1 MDGRWNG
8 TVWSDRARSRSDN
21 DPASM
26 DESVDKVESHRR
38 LLTVRE
44 SLGLA
49 YISGGI
55 AVGSARRED
64 VNSVYPT
71 LISYPVIYWSVG
83 LVVSPIHRSMPPA
96 KLCRYNHPA

>member
-1 MDGRWNG
+1 
-8 TVWSDRARSRSDN
+8 
-21 DPASM
+21 M

-55 AVGSARRED
+55 AVGSARHED
-64 VNSVYPT
+64 VNSVVPDARF
-71 LISYPVIYWSVG
+71 LSGDLLVG
-83 LVVSPIHRSMPPA
+83 RLVVSPIHRSMPPA
-96 KLCRYNHPA
+96 RLCRY

>member
-1 MDGRWNG
+1 
-8 TVWSDRARSRSDN
+8 
-21 DPASM
+21 M

-83 LVVSPIHRSMPPA
+83 QSGVADPPVYA
-96 KLCRYNHPA
+96 SGETMSV